1 MNQLIDR
8 DTQYDFYEDDFGHP
22 LYLGDLVLSAVD
34 GQKEHQRL
42 KRGIYTGG
50 TDFFTRDGKSDFKS
64 TWVYKLT
71 PVKEDEVNEQKE
83 LLYAYR
89 RKVYEDRK
97 FTDMNDR
104 FQCGGIG
111 WCLNND
117 LLLYLG
123 EYTILPEIRHMYI
136 HIHIGTGSYV
146 NANLPSETPKCLKK
160 INELCRWYKDQNTED
175 THLLA
180 DKIAEQI
187 DIIDV
192 REVLSY
198 YKSLSDRVPGRV
210 YQRYFGL
217 SCVDLVLNKS
227 KVVIDDL
234 YIENGF
240 KVKNT
245 ERLEELFRPAFA
257 YF

>member
-1 MNQLIDR
+1 M
-8 DTQYDFYEDDFGHP
+8 
-22 LYLGDLVLSAVD
+22 
-34 GQKEHQRL
+34 
-42 KRGIYTGG
+42 
-50 TDFFTRDGKSDFKS
+50 
-64 TWVYKLT
+64 YKLT

-83 LLYAYR
+83 LLYAYS

-97 FTDMNDR
+97 FTDMNAR

-136 HIHIGTGSYV
+136 HIHIGTGSYI
-146 NANLPSETPKCLKK
+146 NANLPPETPKCLKK
-160 INELCRWYKDQNTED
+160 INELCRWYKAQNTED

-192 REVLSY
+192 REVWSY
-198 YKSLSDRVPGRV
+198 YLSLSDREPERV

-227 KVVIDDL
+227 KVVIDDIC
-234 YIENGF
+234 IENGF
-240 KVKNT
+240 KVKTT
-245 ERLEELFRPAFA
+245 EG
-257 YF
+257 